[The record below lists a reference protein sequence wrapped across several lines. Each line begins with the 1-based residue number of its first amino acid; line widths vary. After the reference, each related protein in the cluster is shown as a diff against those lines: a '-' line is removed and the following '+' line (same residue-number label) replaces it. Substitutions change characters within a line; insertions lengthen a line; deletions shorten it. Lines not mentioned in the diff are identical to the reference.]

1 MKSKGI
7 LFLSNGHGEDSIN
20 CQILKA
26 LRASGAEVDVS
37 AMSVVGD
44 GAAYSR
50 STVPIIGPTSQMPS
64 GGVFDM
70 NPLFFAKDVGTRLI
84 ALTCQQ
90 LQAVWRHSRHCGLV
104 VATGDIVAAAI
115 AHASNRPYIIFLS
128 AHSSYYEGRVDLG
141 SILLQLLCS
150 EKCLAVFTWQ
160 TIFNPKSGF
169 AF

>member
-7 LFLSNGHGEDSIN
+7 LFLSNGHGEDAII

-37 AMSVVGD
+37 GMSVVGD

-84 ALTCQQ
+84 GLTWQQ
-90 LQAVWRHSRHCGLV
+90 LQAVGTHSRHCDLV
-104 VATGDIVAAAI
+104 VVNIDRACPA
-115 AHASNRPYIIFLS
+115 
-128 AHSSYYEGRVDLG
+128 
-141 SILLQLLCS
+141 C
-150 EKCLAVFTWQ
+150 K
-160 TIFNPKSGF
+160 
-169 AF
+169 